1 MGKNYQALVEMFEQ
15 LEMKM
20 RNLKTTTRFLN
31 SVRAVF
37 DTLIDDFKA
46 VVRCLENIASSDD
59 TGSEAQKRIAD
70 AKAIKRKILV
80 LQLSGTSD
88 LYENFGYVANLCQE
102 VEILPHERL
111 DNVMSAASNFDAM
124 LNCLDHAQCT
134 QLHESGEMVALN
146 CWWPRYHGCLKSL
159 KSGKFMGVEIKN
171 EHEEKAYFTKLA
183 KN

>member
-1 MGKNYQALVEMFEQ
+1 MFEQ

-20 RNLKTTTRFLN
+20 RNLKTFSTTRFLN

-37 DTLIDDFKA
+37 DTLVDNFKA

-102 VEILPHERL
+102 V
-111 DNVMSAASNFDAM
+111 
-124 LNCLDHAQCT
+124 
-134 QLHESGEMVALN
+134 
-146 CWWPRYHGCLKSL
+146 
-159 KSGKFMGVEIKN
+159 
-171 EHEEKAYFTKLA
+171 
-183 KN
+183 